1 MKFKI
6 TMFYEGLRPELKDNT
21 SFILG
26 KNPQNVD
33 ALIHEIK
40 IKEEMIQ
47 RKKPRKTERTQAIS
61 TAEEI
66 EEIKAMIQNL
76 NKDE

>member
-1 MKFKI
+1 M
-6 TMFYEGLRPELKDNT
+6 
-21 SFILG
+21 
-26 KNPQNVD
+26 
-33 ALIHEIK
+33 HEIR